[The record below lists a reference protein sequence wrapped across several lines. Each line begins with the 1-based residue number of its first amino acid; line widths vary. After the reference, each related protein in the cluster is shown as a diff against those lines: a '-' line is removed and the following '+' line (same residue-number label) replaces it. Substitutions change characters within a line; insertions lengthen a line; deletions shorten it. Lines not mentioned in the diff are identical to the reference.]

1 MTVSIMTSMI
11 IMFIL
16 MKYDISTESSYVRNN
31 LEHHLKMSITFIILN
46 AIMLTILLH
55 LSLIHI

>member
-16 MKYDISTESSYVRNN
+16 MKYDISTESSYVRKNF
-31 LEHHLKMSITFIILN
+31 EHHLKMSITFIILN

-55 LSLIHI
+55 HVWC